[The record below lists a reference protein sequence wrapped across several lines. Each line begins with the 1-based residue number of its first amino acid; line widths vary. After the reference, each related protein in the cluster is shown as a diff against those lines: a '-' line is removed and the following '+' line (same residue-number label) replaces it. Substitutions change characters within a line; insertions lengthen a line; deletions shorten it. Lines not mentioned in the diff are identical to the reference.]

1 MLAHFPRGYQSETR
15 FCLVGSTPVSSLLLI
30 THKFKNM
37 KKTLTIGG
45 HSSHAIK
52 KALLVMKLTFL
63 LVFVAALQV
72 SANVSGQERVSLN
85 LKQVEISRVL
95 NSIEKQ
101 GVYRFLYNSRLAT
114 IRKKVSV
121 DVQDM
126 TISDL
131 LKNMFNGTDLTF
143 KVLDNNLIVVV
154 SNSPEAQDIK
164 ITGKITGENGEPLSG
179 VSITVKGSTVG
190 TSTDNNGNF
199 TLTVPQNGRLVIS
212 AIGYETQEVAINNQ
226 SVINV
231 KLSVAR
237 QAMNEVVV
245 IGYGQATKRDLTGS
259 IVKIDG
265 KEIADKPNT
274 NPVASLQ
281 SKVAGM
287 YVVNNGTPGQA
298 PDIRIRG
305 TGSIGSIA
313 PLYVVD
319 GVFTYDISYVNPND
333 IESMEVLK
341 DPSSLAIFGNQGANG
356 VIIITTKRAK
366 AGQST
371 ITFSTST
378 GVKQLVNKIK
388 LANASQFN
396 TLFAEENANNGVTN
410 NSYLT
415 VPDMQNN
422 TDWINA
428 VTRKGIQSANNL
440 SIANSTDNNKFSFS
454 LGYTLDQGIVLKEQ
468 LQRITATLND
478 EAKVN
483 KWLKVGVNMT
493 VMREDLPYDATG
505 ELNSARQMMPQ
516 ITAKSKAFKVPNLY
530 GSDTITENLYSTTDA
545 ALQNSG
551 VQNPLLDIYS
561 KYNSN
566 IDILYRYI
574 GNLYAEINFM
584 NHFTFRSAVYGDFS
598 NESHR
603 QYSPLYYGY
612 DPLTDAPVV
621 MNAQTKVVQGL
632 TDIKNTQ
639 TDNVLTYKN
648 SFGDHNLTVIAGAST
663 YAHST
668 NFNQTWVVPTDNSQ
682 PIPNDKR
689 FWYPSAWPYTQVSTD
704 PNQSFSYNYQPNWTV
719 GFFGR
724 ALYNYNQK
732 YYLNASIRR
741 DGSSDFL
748 PANRW
753 GTYWTVGAAWEL
765 TKENFMMNQKFFNFL
780 KLKGSAG
787 TLGDQAVPQGIY
799 YPSYPGVTS
808 TGQTVWVNPAGG
820 FNFNTIYQKAYI
832 ASPNLHWENVHQWE
846 GGVEFEAFDRRLHFE
861 GTYFNR
867 KTLGAMGLYPLNQYE
882 QLENLVDIQNTGQ
895 EFSASWNQAVSSDF
909 SLTLSANITF
919 IQNKVLGF
927 EDPSFVYIDA
937 TSQNNG
943 EQDSRTVA
951 GQPVGEFYGY
961 KVKGVFQSYAQIL
974 ASPVESSLGQV
985 RPGDLIYADIGGPG
999 GKPDGVI
1006 DSKDRT
1012 YIGNPTPKFTY
1023 GSSLVLNYKAF
1034 SLGLDLGGVWGNKI
1048 FRAWGSLEAPY
1059 QRVNYAGFQLDAWH
1073 GPGTSNWTPLLSQGD
1088 RVNYVGSTYS
1098 IENGSYVRLRN
1109 IQIAYTVPQRMF
1121 SRSSAIKALR
1131 VYVNAQNLITWKNNS
1146 GYTPEFGGFQQYSLT
1161 QSSNTLGAGAITFP
1175 PNPLQFGIDQGGG
1188 AIPSIIS
1195 GGLSVTF

>member
-1 MLAHFPRGYQSETR
+1 
-15 FCLVGSTPVSSLLLI
+15 
-30 THKFKNM
+30 M

-45 HSSHAIK
+45 INPHAIK
-52 KALLVMKLTFL
+52 KAILVMKLTFL

-72 SANVSGQERVSLN
+72 SANVKGQERVSLN

-114 IRKKVSV
+114 IRKKVTV

-126 TISDL
+126 SISDL
-131 LKNMFNGTDLTF
+131 LQHMFNGTDLTF
-143 KVLDNNLIVVV
+143 KMLDNNLIVVV

-179 VSITVKGSTVG
+179 VSVTVKGTAVG

-199 TLTVPQNGRLVIS
+199 TLTVPQNGKLVIS
-212 AIGYETQEVAINNQ
+212 DIGYESQEVAINNQ

-231 KLSVAR
+231 KLTVAR
-237 QAMNEVVV
+237 QSMNEVVV
-245 IGYGQATKRDLTGS
+245 IGYGQASKRDLTGS

-281 SKVAGM
+281 SKVPGL
-287 YVVNNGTPGQA
+287 YIVNNGTPGQT

-366 AGQST
+366 AGQSFFN
-371 ITFSTST
+371 FSTST

-388 LANASQFN
+388 LVNASQFN

-410 NSYLT
+410 NGYLT
-415 VPDMQNN
+415 LPDLQNN

-428 VTRKGIQSANNL
+428 VTRKGIISSNNL
-440 SIANSTDNNKFSFS
+440 SIANSTDNNKFNLS
-454 LGYTLDQGIVLKEQ
+454 LGYTLDQGIILKEQ

-478 EAKVN
+478 EAKIN

-493 VMREDLPYDATG
+493 VMRENLPYDATN
-505 ELNSARQMMPQ
+505 ELNAARQVMPQ
-516 ITAKSKAFKVPNLY
+516 VSAKQKLFRVPNLY
-530 GSDTITENLYSTTDA
+530 GSDTISQSLYSTTDA

-561 KYNSN
+561 RYNTN
-566 IDILYRYI
+566 IDILYRYV
-574 GNLYAEINFM
+574 GSLYAEINFM
-584 NHFTFRSAVYGDFS
+584 KHFNFRTAVYGDFS

-603 QYSPLYYGY
+603 QYGELYYGY
-612 DPLTDAPVV
+612 DPVADAPVV
-621 MNAQTKVVQGL
+621 MNALTNVKQGL
-632 TDIKNTQ
+632 YDTKNTQ
-639 TDNVLTYKN
+639 TDNILTYKN
-648 SFGDHNLTVIAGAST
+648 TFGDHNLTVIAGATT
-663 YAHST
+663 YYHAI
-668 NFNQTWVVPTDNSQ
+668 NYNQEWVVTPDPSS
-682 PIPNDKR
+682 PIPNDPR
-689 FWYPSAWPYTQVSTD
+689 FWYPTAWPNSEVTND
-704 PNQSFSYNYQPNWTV
+704 PNKTYSYQNEPPSTV

-741 DGSSDFL
+741 DGSSSFL
-748 PANRW
+748 PANQW
-753 GTYWTVGAAWEL
+753 QTYWTLGGAWEL
-765 TKENFMMNQKFFNFL
+765 TRENFMANQKFFNFL
-780 KLKGSAG
+780 KLKGSVG
-787 TLGDQAVPQGIY
+787 TLGDQATPTGIY
-799 YPSYPGVTS
+799 YPAYPGVVS
-808 TGQTVWVNPAGG
+808 NSQTVWPLPATGSPYGGGG
-820 FNFNTIYQKAYI
+820 FITNTSYAKAYI
-832 ASPNLHWENVHQWE
+832 ANPSLHWENVHQYE
-846 GGVEFEAFDRRLHFE
+846 FGVEFEAFDHRLHFE

-867 KTLGAMGLYPLNQYE
+867 KTFGAMGLYQVQNYQ
-882 QLENLVDIQNTGQ
+882 QLENLVNIQNVGQ
-895 EFSASWNQAVSSDF
+895 EFAASWNQAINRD
-909 SLTLSANITF
+909 LSINLSGNITF

-927 EDPSFVYIDA
+927 EDPSFTYIDV

-943 EQDSRTVA
+943 EQDSRTIA
-951 GQPVGEFYGY
+951 GQPIGEFYGY
-961 KVKGVFQSYAQIL
+961 IVKGVFQSYAQIL
-974 ASPVESSLGQV
+974 ASPVESSLGLV
-985 RPGDLIYADIGGPG
+985 RPGDLMYADLSGSA

-1023 GSSLVLNYKAF
+1023 GGSIDVNYKAF
-1034 SLGLDLGGVWGNKI
+1034 NLAVDIGGVWGNKI

-1059 QRVNYAGFQLDAWH
+1059 QRVNYAAFQLDRWH
-1073 GPGTSNWTPLLSQGD
+1073 GPGTSNFTPLLSSAD

-1098 IENGSYVRLRN
+1098 IENGSYARLRN
-1109 IQIAYTVPQRMF
+1109 IQIGYTVPQRIF
-1121 SRSSAIKALR
+1121 SKSTTIKALR
-1131 VYVNAQNLITWKNNS
+1131 IYINAQNLITWKNNS
-1146 GYTPEFGGFQQYSLT
+1146 GYTPEFGGFTQYSFA
-1161 QSSNTLGAGAITFP
+1161 QSGNTLGGAAVTFP

-1195 GGLSVTF
+1195 GGLNVTF

>member
-1 MLAHFPRGYQSETR
+1 M
-15 FCLVGSTPVSSLLLI
+15 
-30 THKFKNM
+30 
-37 KKTLTIGG
+37 LTIGG
-45 HSSHAIK
+45 WSPHAVK

-63 LVFVAALQV
+63 LMFVAVLQV
-72 SANVSGQERVSLN
+72 SAKVNGQGRVSLD
-85 LKQVEISRVL
+85 LKQVEISKAL

-101 GVYRFLYNSRLAT
+101 GDFRFLYNSKLNS
-114 IRKKVSV
+114 IRKKISI
-121 DVQDM
+121 DVRDM
-126 TISDL
+126 EIRDVLNALFT
-131 LKNMFNGTDLTF
+131 GTDLKF
-143 KVLDNNLIVVV
+143 KMLENNLIVVL
-154 SNSPEAQDIK
+154 SNNPAEQDIR
-164 ITGKITGENGEPLSG
+164 ITGKITAESGEPLSG
-179 VSITVKGSTVG
+179 VSISVKGSSIG
-190 TSTDNNGNF
+190 TTTDNNGNF
-199 TLTVPQNGRLVIS
+199 TLTVPPNGRLVIS
-212 AIGYETQEVAINNQ
+212 NIGYETKEVAINNQ

-231 KLSVAR
+231 TLTLAR
-237 QAMNEVVV
+237 RAMDEVVV
-245 IGYGQATKRDLTGS
+245 IGYGQASKRDLTGS

-265 KEIADKPNT
+265 KEISDKPNT

-281 SKVAGM
+281 SKVAGL
-287 YVVNNGTPGQA
+287 YIVNNGTPGQA
-298 PDIRIRG
+298 PDVRIRG
-305 TGSIGSIA
+305 TGSIASIA

-319 GVFTYDISYVNPND
+319 GVFTYDISFVDPND
-333 IESMEVLK
+333 IESMEILK

-366 AGQST
+366 AGQSH

-410 NSYLT
+410 TAYQTL
-415 VPDMQNN
+415 PDMQNN

-440 SIANSTDNNKFSFS
+440 SISSSTENNKFNLNF
-454 LGYTLDQGIVLKEQ
+454 GYTLDQGMVLKEQ
-468 LQRITATLND
+468 LQRITTTLND
-478 EAKVN
+478 EAKITS
-483 KWLKVGVNMT
+483 WLKVGVNMT
-493 VMREDLPYDATG
+493 VMRENLPYDATG
-505 ELNSARQMMPQ
+505 ELDQARQIMPQ
-516 ITAKSKAFKVPNLY
+516 ISAKSKPFSMPNLY
-530 GSDTITENLYSTTDA
+530 GSDTITANLYSTTDA

-574 GNLYAEINFM
+574 GSAYGEINFLKR
-584 NHFTFRSAVYGDFS
+584 FTFHSAVYGDFS

-612 DPLTDAPVV
+612 DPVANAPVV
-621 MNAQTKVVQGL
+621 INAITKVVQGL
-632 TDIKNTQ
+632 TDTKNTQ
-639 TDNVLTYKN
+639 TDNTLTYKN
-648 SFGDHNLTVIAGAST
+648 SFGAHNLTVIAGAST
-663 YAHST
+663 YSHII
-668 NFNQTWVVPTDNSQ
+668 NYNQTWVVPTDNSQ

-689 FWYPSAWPYTQVSTD
+689 FWYPSAWPYTQISSD
-704 PNQSFSYNYQPNWTV
+704 PNQSFSYNYEPNWTV

-753 GTYWTVGAAWEL
+753 GTYWTLGAAWEL
-765 TKENFMMNQKFFNFL
+765 TKENFMEGQKIFDFL

-787 TLGDQAVPQGIY
+787 TLGDQAVPTGVY
-799 YPSYPGVTS
+799 YPSYPGVAS
-808 TGQTVWVNPAGG
+808 TGQTVFGNTIS
-820 FNFNTIYQKAYI
+820 TIYQKSYI
-832 ASPNLHWENVHQWE
+832 ASPNLHWENVHQYE
-846 GGVEFEAFDRRLHFE
+846 FGVELEAFNRHLHFE

-867 KTLGAMGLYPLNQYE
+867 RTYGAMGLYNIAGYN
-882 QLENLVDIQNTGQ
+882 QLENLVDIQNAGQ
-895 EFSASWNQAVSSDF
+895 EFTASWNQSITKDLGL
-909 SLTLSANITF
+909 SLSGNITF

-927 EDPSFVYIDA
+927 DDPSFTYIDA

-943 EQDSRTVA
+943 EQDSRTIA

-961 KVKGVFQSYAQIL
+961 VVKGVFQSYAQIL
-974 ASPVESSLGQV
+974 ASPVETSLGSV
-985 RPGDLIYADIGGPG
+985 RPGDLIYADLAGAS

-1023 GSSLVLNYKAF
+1023 GGSVNVTYKAF
-1034 SLGLDLGGVWGNKI
+1034 NLAVDIGGVWGNKI

-1073 GPGTSNWTPLLSQGD
+1073 GPGTSNWTPLLSQAD

-1109 IQIAYTVPQRMF
+1109 IQIGYTVPQHVF
-1121 SRSSAIKALR
+1121 SKSSTIKALR
-1131 VYVNAQNLITWKNNS
+1131 VYINAQNLITWKNNS
-1146 GYTPEFGGFQQYSLT
+1146 GYTPEYGGFTQYNSL
-1161 QSSNTLGAGAITFP
+1161 QSSNTLSAAAISFP

-1188 AIPSIIS
+1188 AIPSIIT

>member
-1 MLAHFPRGYQSETR
+1 MKKMLA
-15 FCLVGSTPVSSLLLI
+15 
-30 THKFKNM
+30 
-37 KKTLTIGG
+37 IGG
-45 HSSHAIK
+45 WSPHAVK

-72 SANVSGQERVSLN
+72 SANVRGQERVSLN
-85 LKQVEISRVL
+85 LRQVEISRVL

-114 IRKKVSV
+114 IRKKVTV

-126 TISDL
+126 PIDDL
-131 LKNMFNGTDLTF
+131 LKTMFNGTDLSF
-143 KVLDNNLIVVV
+143 KVLENNLIVVV
-154 SNSPEAQDIK
+154 SNTTELQDIK
-164 ITGKITGENGEPLSG
+164 ITGKITDENGAPLTGAS
-179 VSITVKGSTVG
+179 VALKGSNAG

-212 AIGYETQEVAINNQ
+212 AIGYETQEIPVNNQ
-226 SVINV
+226 SVINIRLKV
-231 KLSVAR
+231 TR
-237 QAMNEVVV
+237 QSMNEVVV

-281 SKVAGM
+281 SKVTGL
-287 YVVNNGTPGQA
+287 YVVNNGTPGA
-298 PDIRIRG
+298 VPDVRIRG
-305 TGSIGSIA
+305 TGSIASIA

-366 AGQST
+366 AGQSFFN
-371 ITFSTST
+371 FSTST
-378 GVKQLVNKIK
+378 GVKHLVNKIK
-388 LANASQFN
+388 LANASEFN
-396 TLFAEENANNGVTN
+396 TLFAEENANNGVVN
-410 NSYLT
+410 NGYIT

-428 VTRKGIQSANNL
+428 VTQKGIISTNTL
-440 SIANSTDNNKFSFS
+440 SIANSTDNNKFNLS
-454 LGYTLDQGIVLKEQ
+454 LGYMLDQGIVTKEQ
-468 LQRITATLND
+468 LQRFTATIND
-478 EAKVN
+478 EAKIN

-493 VMREDLPYDATG
+493 VMREDLPYDATND
-505 ELNSARQMMPQ
+505 LNLARQIMPQ
-516 ITAKSKAFKVPNLY
+516 ISSKTKPFRVANLY
-530 GSDTITENLYSTTDA
+530 GTDTLTQNLYSTTDA

-551 VQNPLLDIYS
+551 VQNPMLDIYS
-561 KYNSN
+561 RYNTN
-566 IDILYRYI
+566 IDILYRYV
-574 GNLYAEINFM
+574 GSLYAEVNFAK
-584 NHFTFRSAVYGDFS
+584 HFTFRSAVYGDFS

-612 DPLTDAPVV
+612 DPLSNAPVV

-632 TDIKNTQ
+632 TSVQNAQ
-639 TDNVLTYKN
+639 TDNILTYKN
-648 SFGDHNLTVIAGAST
+648 TFGDHNLTVIAGATT
-663 YAHST
+663 YSHET
-668 NFNQTWVVPTDNSQ
+668 NYNQSWVNPTDNST
-682 PIPNDKR
+682 PIPNDPR
-689 FWYPSAWPYTQVSTD
+689 FWYPSSWPNSEVTND
-704 PNQSFSYNYQPNWTV
+704 PNKTYSYNYQPNWTV

-741 DGSSDFL
+741 DGSSSFL
-748 PANRW
+748 PANQW

-765 TKENFMMNQKFFNFL
+765 TRETFMGNQKFFNFL

-787 TLGDQAVPQGIY
+787 TLGDQAVPTGVY
-799 YPSYPGVTS
+799 YPSYPGVVS
-808 TGQTVWVNPAGG
+808 NGQTVWPLPATGSPYGGGG
-820 FNFNTIYQKAYI
+820 FITNSTYGKAYI
-832 ASPNLHWENVHQWE
+832 ANPNLHWENVHSYE
-846 GGVEFEAFDRRLHFE
+846 FGVEFEALDRRLHFE

-867 KTLGAMGLYPLNQYE
+867 KTLGAMGLYPVSGINK
-882 QLENLVDIQNTGQ
+882 LENLVDIQNTGQ
-895 EFSASWNQAVSSDF
+895 EFAASWNQPFNKDF
-909 SLTLSANITF
+909 SINLSANITF
-919 IQNKVLGF
+919 IQNKVLAF
-927 EDPSFVYIDA
+927 DDPSFTYIDA

-943 EQDSRTVA
+943 EQDSRTIV

-961 KVKGVFQSYAQIL
+961 IVKGVFQSYNQIL
-974 ASPVESSLGQV
+974 SSPVQSSLGQV
-985 RPGDLIYADIGGPG
+985 RPGDLIYADLTGPA
-999 GKPDGVI
+999 GKPDGVV

-1023 GSSLVLNYKAF
+1023 GGSVNVTYKDFNLAV
-1034 SLGLDLGGVWGNKI
+1034 DIGGVWGNKI

-1059 QRVNYAGFQLDAWH
+1059 QRVNYAAFQLDAWH
-1073 GPGTSNWTPLLSQGD
+1073 GPGTSNWTPLLSQAD

-1109 IQIAYTVPQRMF
+1109 IQLGYNFPKRILGNTG
-1121 SRSSAIKALR
+1121 AIKALR
-1131 VYVNAQNLITWKNNS
+1131 IYINAQNLITWKNNS
-1146 GYTPEFGGFQQYSLT
+1146 GYTPEYGGFVQYSSL
-1161 QSSNTLGAGAITFP
+1161 QSSNTVGGAAISFP

-1188 AIPSIIS
+1188 AIPAIIS
-1195 GGLSVTF
+1195 GGLNITF